1 LESKIEVDDD
11 LKEIFED
18 FKSNLKDSREGCE
31 GCWEEAKQ
39 EKGSDTDEPKKK
51 RAPSVLLYWDV
62 MP

>member
-18 FKSNLKDSREGCE
+18 FKSNLKDSEERSCE

-39 EKGSDTDEPKKK
+39 E
-51 RAPSVLLYWDV
+51 
-62 MP
+62 